1 VIAEA
6 ARAFRIP
13 VAALNIFE
21 LWPAVMLLPFK
32 LLRTCQRLVAGGEK
46 FSDDCVVPEMQLF

>member
-1 VIAEA
+1 
-6 ARAFRIP
+6 